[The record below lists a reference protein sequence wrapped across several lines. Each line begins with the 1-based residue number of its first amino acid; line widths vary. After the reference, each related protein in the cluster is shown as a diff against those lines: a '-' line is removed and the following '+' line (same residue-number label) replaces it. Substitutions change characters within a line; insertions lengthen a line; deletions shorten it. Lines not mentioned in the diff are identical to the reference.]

1 MAERQGAH
9 IRMVIFDVDGT
20 ILTRD
25 NQIPE
30 SAARAIRSVRR
41 NGKVALFFTGRPY
54 AHIPKAVLEIGFDG
68 CICLMGG
75 YIRIGDE
82 VVQDLRPSPEVAGR
96 AVALVR
102 ECGLDAVYEAASGA
116 YFDGARPLSPFL
128 ARLKAGF
135 EERGIATAGDIDAAG
150 FTFDKLCVWT
160 NGHSDLEQFEQ
171 FEREAASFLGIA
183 GKKRNMAEF
192 AAKGIS
198 ARESVREAMRRFGV
212 SEQDCYAIGD
222 SISDLPML
230 RCAGHSI
237 AMGEAPE
244 ELKAQ
249 VEFVTKGIL
258 EDGLAFAMEHY
269 GLA

>member
-1 MAERQGAH
+1 VAAERQDAH

-41 NGKVALFFTGRPY
+41 KGRIALFFTGRPY
-54 AHIPKAVLEIGFDG
+54 THIPKAVLEIGFDG

-82 VVQDLRPSPEVAGR
+82 VLQDLRPSPEIAGR
-96 AVALVR
+96 AVELVR

-116 YFDGARPLSPFL
+116 YFDSARPLSPFL

-150 FTFDKLCVWT
+150 FTFDKLCAWA
-160 NGHSDLEQFEQ
+160 NGRGDLER
-171 FEREAASFLGIA
+171 FEREAASFLDIA
-183 GKKRNMAEF
+183 GKKQNMVEL

-198 ARESVREAMRRFGV
+198 AQESIRKAMRRFCV

-249 VEFVTKGIL
+249 VGFVTKGIL

-269 GLA
+269 GLM